1 MTVDIEQ
8 IGPLAPLVAPHGEAR
23 LLWIGPPIA
32 GFDPAVFALAVRVGP
47 DGSVMAAPDRLPF
60 ADALFDRV
68 ILNKALIEGGE
79 RAQLRE
85 VWRVLAPA
93 GQLGIIVPAA
103 LPLDFR
109 EHRWRWSELELLLSD
124 AMFDIDEAET
134 TVAPRRRHL
143 ARCSKRDGL
152 RPALVGR
159 LARAPALKPA

>member
-8 IGPLAPLVAPHGEAR
+8 LGPLTPLVAPHAEAR

-32 GFDPAVFALAVRVGP
+32 GFDPDGLALAVRVGEG
-47 DGSVMAAPDRLPF
+47 GSVQAAADRLPF

-93 GQLGIIVPAA
+93 GQLGVIVPAA

-124 AMFDIDEAET
+124 AMFDIDEADS

-152 RPALVGR
+152 RPAMVGR
-159 LARAPALKPA
+159 VAERRALKPA